1 MKAPPPRRA
10 SAAFTLIEL
19 TISSALMALILTS
32 AYACL
37 TAGTASQKLV
47 ESRAEVVQT
56 ARVALALMSA
66 DLRCACPLSKDLVF
80 VGMHRMLGSMPAD
93 NIDFATCNYTPRR
106 PREADY
112 CQISYFIE
120 KDPRSGSYSLWRRRN
135 PIIAI
140 DPLAGG
146 GREEI
151 AEGLRGLRFEYY
163 DGYEWYDTWGEP
175 EERVRAQSSLRDTG
189 NVNGMPEAVRIT
201 LSLGANSQ
209 PAKAGSLEKTTN
221 EPPAVF
227 QTVARLNL
235 VALAPGGSGGS
246 ISTNAAPGSSPQG
259 PPGAPN
265 PGGPP
270 Q

>member
-1 MKAPPPRRA
+1 MKMPLPRSA

-19 TISSALMALILTS
+19 TISAALMALILTS
-32 AYACL
+32 AYVCL
-37 TAGTASQKLV
+37 TAGAASQKLV
-47 ESRAEVVQT
+47 EARAEVVQT

-80 VGMHRMLGSMPAD
+80 VGMHRMLGDMAAD
-93 NIDFATCNYTPRR
+93 NIDFATHNYTPRR
-106 PREADY
+106 PREGDF

-120 KDPRSGSYSLWRRRN
+120 KDPRSGKFSLWRRRN
-135 PIIAI
+135 PLIAI

-163 DGYEWYDTWGEP
+163 DGYDWYDTWGEP
-175 EERVRAQSSLRDTG
+175 EERVRAQSSLRDAG
-189 NVNGMPEAVRIT
+189 NVDGMPEAVRIT
-201 LSLGANSQ
+201 LLLDAS
-209 PAKAGSLEKTTN
+209 PRPVRVGSADNPTN

-235 VALAPGGSGGS
+235 VALAPGGSAGS
-246 ISTNAAPGSSPQG
+246 LSTNAAPGSPSQG
-259 PPGAPN
+259 PPGALN

-270 Q
+270 R